1 MNIGSSMPKI
11 KAIKCLLC
19 DNETLQGTLCAVCKA
34 GIPQIQ
40 QELIALLKED
50 KYLNVLKK
58 LNLST
63 RYKNI
68 SLN

>member
-1 MNIGSSMPKI
+1 MKGT
-11 KAIKCLLC
+11 KCLVC
-19 DNETLQGTLCAVCKA
+19 GNETLQGTMCAVCKA
-34 GIPQIQ
+34 GIPKIHE
-40 QELIALLKED
+40 ELIALLKED
-50 KYLNVLKK
+50 KYLNLLKK

>member
-1 MNIGSSMPKI
+1 MMKGT
-11 KAIKCLLC
+11 KCLVC
-19 DNETLQGTLCAVCKA
+19 GNETLQGTLCAVCKA
-34 GIPQIQ
+34 GIPQIR

-50 KYLNVLKK
+50 KYLDVLKK
-58 LNLST
+58 LNLWT

>member
-1 MNIGSSMPKI
+1 VKST
-11 KAIKCLLC
+11 KCLVC
-19 DNETLQGTLCAVCKA
+19 GNETLQGTLCAVCKA
-34 GIPQIQ
+34 GVPQIYD
-40 QELIALLKED
+40 ELIALLKED

>member
-1 MNIGSSMPKI
+1 MKSTRCFVCG
-11 KAIKCLLC
+11 
-19 DNETLQGTLCAVCKA
+19 NETLQGTLCAVCKA
-34 GIPQIQ
+34 GVPQIHE
-40 QELIALLKED
+40 ELITLLKED

-58 LNLST
+58 LNLSS

>member
-1 MNIGSSMPKI
+1 MKVTN
-11 KAIKCLLC
+11 CLVC
-19 DNETLQGTLCAVCKA
+19 GNETLQGTLCAVCKA
-34 GIPQIQ
+34 GITQIQ

>member
-1 MNIGSSMPKI
+1 MKGT
-11 KAIKCLLC
+11 KCLVC
-19 DNETLQGTLCAVCKA
+19 GNNTLQGTLCAVCKA

-40 QELIALLKED
+40 EELIALLKED

-58 LNLST
+58 LNLSK

>member
-1 MNIGSSMPKI
+1 MKGT
-11 KAIKCLLC
+11 KCLVC
-19 DNETLQGTLCAVCKA
+19 GNETLQGTLCAVCKA
-34 GIPQIQ
+34 GIPQIHE
-40 QELIALLKED
+40 ELIALLKED
-50 KYLNVLKK
+50 KYLDVLKK

>member
-1 MNIGSSMPKI
+1 MKGT
-11 KAIKCLLC
+11 KCLVC
-19 DNETLQGTLCAVCKA
+19 GNETLQGTMCAVCKA
-34 GIPQIQ
+34 GIPQIHE
-40 QELIALLKED
+40 ELIALLKED
-50 KYLNVLKK
+50 KYLNLLKK

>member
-1 MNIGSSMPKI
+1 MKGT
-11 KAIKCLLC
+11 KCLVC
-19 DNETLQGTLCAVCKA
+19 GNETLQGTMCAVCKA
-34 GIPQIQ
+34 GIPQIHE
-40 QELIALLKED
+40 ELIALLKED

-58 LNLST
+58 INLST

>member
-1 MNIGSSMPKI
+1 MKST
-11 KAIKCLLC
+11 KCLVC
-19 DNETLQGTLCAVCKA
+19 GNETLQGTLCAVCKA
-34 GIPQIQ
+34 GVPQIHE
-40 QELIALLKED
+40 ELIALLKED

>member
-1 MNIGSSMPKI
+1 MKGT
-11 KAIKCLLC
+11 KCLVC
-19 DNETLQGTLCAVCKA
+19 GNETLQGTLCAVCKA
-34 GIPQIQ
+34 GVPQIHE
-40 QELIALLKED
+40 ELIALLKED

>member
-1 MNIGSSMPKI
+1 MKSTR
-11 KAIKCLLC
+11 CLVC
-19 DNETLQGTLCAVCKA
+19 GNETLQGTLCAVCKA
-34 GIPQIQ
+34 GVPQIHE
-40 QELIALLKED
+40 ELIALLKED

>member
-1 MNIGSSMPKI
+1 MPKI

-19 DNETLQGTLCAVCKA
+19 GNETLQGTLCAVCKA
-34 GIPQIQ
+34 GIPQME
-40 QELIALLKED
+40 QELIALLRED